1 MKVFKLIYQ
10 ELYRNREVGK
20 CSWKSRSRWNR
31 LCFGKIRYKLETHLK
46 GGHVND
52 RTVYSGKNRIARGD
66 LSIS

>member
-1 MKVFKLIYQ
+1 MQENHITNASQKVAQNGILEHLVGTFLK
-10 ELYRNREVGK
+10 EVL
-20 CSWKSRSRWNR
+20 WNKSRDV
-31 LCFGKIRYKLETHLK
+31 